1 MASLTA
7 CARLTNDSAVTHT
20 GRALMVSCSASMDPC
35 RFLTASQS
43 RDVTLTPKERLTM
56 APLKTKNICFLFLF
70 LSVVPTLAEVLEN
83 EDDRNKNMMIGD
95 RKKNYTNQAEN
106 TDYRRNR
113 WFDRGHLFPS
123 SHAFTKAAKNSTFT
137 LTNIVPQARTFNQG
151 SWNRMEKCIKCV
163 MDEYCTNNNGVV
175 EGFVVTGAQPSTN
188 NILKNRINIP
198 SMLWSAF
205 CCYSFNMKTW
215 ISSAHWGDNV
225 PDDPKH
231 KRLQTK
237 TLSELHEELKTDDSG
252 FNVFPGTQC
261 PLHTT
266 ATEFYP
272 ENKSCDLPTLH
283 FNHICNNL

>member
-1 MASLTA
+1 TA
-7 CARLTNDSAVTHT
+7 
-20 GRALMVSCSASMDPC
+20 
-35 RFLTASQS
+35 
-43 RDVTLTPKERLTM
+43 LTM

-70 LSVVPTLAEVLEN
+70 LSVVPTLAEVVRSVSDCNEFLLEKTPPRVPGVLESGNILDQNRYKPICQTYKNQRTFVTVYDTKNKIPVFSAYKYRGEGEGRRPPNDWRIEPQLEN

-198 SMLWSAF
+198 SHALVS
-205 CCYSFNMKTW
+205 
-215 ISSAHWGDNV
+215 ILL
-225 PDDPKH
+225 
-231 KRLQTK
+231 LQ
-237 TLSELHEELKTDDSG
+237 LQHEDVDIECALG
-252 FNVFPGTQC
+252 
-261 PLHTT
+261 
-266 ATEFYP
+266 
-272 ENKSCDLPTLH
+272 
-283 FNHICNNL
+283 